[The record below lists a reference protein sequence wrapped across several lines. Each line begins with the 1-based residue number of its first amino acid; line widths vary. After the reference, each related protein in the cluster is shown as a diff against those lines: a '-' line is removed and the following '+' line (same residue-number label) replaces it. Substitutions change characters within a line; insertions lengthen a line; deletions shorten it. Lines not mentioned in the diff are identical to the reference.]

1 MAKRI
6 RRSAPRHRRPAAA
19 PVADLLL
26 EIGTEELPPRALKG
40 LAQAL
45 GEQLHRGLDTAG
57 LTNRDSRRYRVYA
70 TPRRLAARV
79 PQVRLRQPDTINERR
94 GPSLQAAFD
103 AEGKPSAAAIG
114 FARSCGVAPAQLE
127 QLRTEKGAWL
137 VFRRKQ
143 KGVPARRLIPDIV
156 AQALA
161 RLPVARGMR
170 WGELDVEFVRPVHWV
185 VLLHGAAVVP
195 CELLSV
201 RAGRVSYG
209 HRFHHPRALALR
221 SPQDYPDVLKRRGGV
236 VADFEARQALIRS
249 KASALARRKGGRAL
263 IEDALLEE
271 VTALVEWPEPLLGSF
286 DKAFLQVPPE
296 ALVSTM
302 RDNQRCFPVVDSR
315 GRLLPYFIA
324 VANVRSKRPAVV
336 RAGNERVIHARF
348 ADARFFWESD
358 RKQPLAE
365 RVPGL
370 RGVVFQDK
378 LGSLYDKVER
388 VRALALTVAA
398 AIAADATRTERA
410 ALLAKADLLS
420 GMVGEFPE
428 LQGTMGKYYARHDGE
443 DPEVADAIEE
453 HYLPRQ
459 AGDRLP
465 ITPTGQALAIA
476 DRLDSLVGLFAVGEA
491 PTGDSDPY
499 GLRRA
504 ALGVLRVIIE
514 QGLGLDLQALLERAW
529 QSYPGAL
536 RRERLMQQVYEF
548 MMERLRAYYLD
559 AGVSADVYE
568 AVLACRP
575 ARPYDFDRRVRAV
588 MAFRRLPA
596 ADSLTTANKRIRN
609 ILKQAGDMDSHQ
621 VSAELLKEEP
631 ERRLAQQVDGLRV
644 RLEPL
649 FTAGEY
655 TEAMNELAA
664 LRPQVDEF
672 FDKVLVMAE
681 DPVLRANRL
690 ALLGSLGALFLRVA
704 DLSRLQG

>member
-1 MAKRI
+1 MPRAT
-6 RRSAPRHRRPAAA
+6 RRAAPRRQPARA
-19 PVADLLL
+19 ADLLL

-40 LAQAL
+40 LAEAL
-45 GEQLHRGLDTAG
+45 GENVHRGLDTAG
-57 LTNRDSRRYRVYA
+57 LTGERSRSYRVYA
-70 TPRRLAARV
+70 TPRRLAVCV
-79 PQVRLRQPDTINERR
+79 PQIRLRQPDSVSERR

-103 AEGKPSAAAIG
+103 AQGKPSAAAAG
-114 FARSCGVAPAQLE
+114 FARSCGVTPAQLE
-127 QLRTEKGAWL
+127 ELRTDKGAWL

-143 KGVPARRLIPDIV
+143 KGLPARRLIPGIV
-156 AQALA
+156 GEALA
-161 RLPVARGMR
+161 ELPIPKGMR
-170 WGELDVEFVRPVHWV
+170 WAALETQFVRPVHWV
-185 VLLHGAAVVP
+185 VLLHGTAVVP

-209 HRFHHPRALALR
+209 HRFHHPRGLALR
-221 SPQDYPDVLKRRGGV
+221 SPGDYPDVLKRRGRVIAG
-236 VADFEARQALIRS
+236 FEARQALIRS
-249 KASALARRKGGRAL
+249 RASALAKRKRGRAV
-263 IEDALLEE
+263 IEEALLEE

-286 DKAFLQVPPE
+286 DEAFLQVPPE
-296 ALVSTM
+296 PLVSTL
-302 RDNQRCFPVVDSR
+302 RDNQRCFPVVDGH
-315 GRLLPYFIA
+315 GRLLPYFVA
-324 VANVRSKRPAVV
+324 VANIRSKRPGVV
-336 RAGNERVIHARF
+336 RSGNERVIRARF

-358 RKQPLAE
+358 RKQPLSARAPE
-365 RVPGL
+365 L
-370 RGVVFQDK
+370 RGVVFHDG

-388 VRALALTVAA
+388 VRALVLTVAGA
-398 AIAADATRTERA
+398 VGGDAKRSERA

-420 GMVGEFPE
+420 GMVGEFPA

-443 DPEVADAIEE
+443 DPEVAEAIEE
-453 HYLPRQ
+453 HYLPRH

-465 ITPTGQALAIA
+465 ATPTGQALAIA
-476 DRLDSLVGLFAVGEA
+476 DRLDSLVGLFAVGEG

-504 ALGVLRVIIE
+504 ALAVLRIIIE
-514 QGLGLDLQALLERAW
+514 QRLGLDLQMLLERAW
-529 QSYPGAL
+529 QGYPSAL
-536 RRERLMQQVYEF
+536 RREQIMAQVYEF

-559 AGVSADVYE
+559 TGVRADVYE

-596 ADSLTTANKRIRN
+596 AESLTSANKRIRN
-609 ILKQAGDMDSHQ
+609 ILKQAGDRDSHEI
-621 VSAELLKEEP
+621 SAALLKEEP
-631 ERRLAQQVDGLRV
+631 ERRLAQQLDGLRE

-649 FTAGEY
+649 FGAGEY

-681 DPVLRANRL
+681 DPALRANRL